1 MTGHQPLPHEGR
13 PGRIR
18 EAVASFIQRL
28 RLRLTKSSSEEPKD
42 EKGPMAEDPQRVLSP
57 ILLPLPPIYRP
68 YTRTFQ
74 PRPTKVTIRLPQ
86 PVHVAKGTADPP
98 LVSNPRRQPPV
109 MRRRRFV
116 VDRGHRNSQPP
127 RGWVYPITPPPS
139 PPHRVTVFEEFFLP
153 FSPICRE
160 RI

>member
-1 MTGHQPLPHEGR
+1 MTISRQSPHESCAR
-13 PGRIR
+13 CVR

-28 RLRLTKSSSEEPKD
+28 RLRLTKSSSEKPKD
-42 EKGPMAEDPQRVLSP
+42 ERGPMAEDPQRVLSP

-68 YTRTFQ
+68 YKRTFQ

-98 LVSNPRRQPPV
+98 LVRNPRRQPPV

-116 VDRGHRNSQPP
+116 VDRGHRNS
-127 RGWVYPITPPPS
+127 TPTRLGLS
-139 PPHRVTVFEEFFLP
+139 SHLL
-153 FSPICRE
+153 
-160 RI
+160 